1 MWLSGDSTG
10 FVNQRRIVQ
19 RGFESLHR
27 LKIKSP
33 AWVVELVD
41 TRDLKSLAPKG
52 RAGSIP
58 ASTTK
63 NGLVAQLDRATAF

>member
-33 AWVVELVD
+33 AWVVEFVD
-41 TRDLKSLAPKG
+41 TLDLKSSGQKCPCGFESRL
-52 RAGSIP
+52 RYYIEI
-58 ASTTK
+58 
-63 NGLVAQLDRATAF
+63 D